1 MWAAA
6 ALVISWPFLRV
17 SLPWNQLIRYFGGV
31 GGVNG
36 LECGE
41 LKRRLRRMNGCGE
54 GVYFSRGVLV
64 GDLKFRSMV
73 VIE

>member
-1 MWAAA
+1 M
-6 ALVISWPFLRV
+6 VISSPFLLAI
-17 SLPWNQLIRYFGGV
+17 LPWNQLILYFGED

-41 LKRRLRRMNGCGE
+41 LKRRLRCMKGRGD
-54 GVYFSRGVLV
+54 GVYLSREVLV
-64 GDLKFRSMV
+64 GDLRFLSMV